1 MVYNTCMEISFV
13 AAAGVTSTPPEVWW
27 TVIAFVFVGFLIYSA
42 ILTFHWFSYG
52 LDTRV
57 AWATSLF
64 YYAVSAILFFT
75 LAVSALSL
83 SFS

>member
-1 MVYNTCMEISFV
+1 MNLSL
-13 AAAGVTSTPPEVWW
+13 AATGTAPTPPEVWW
-27 TVIAFVFVGFLIYSA
+27 TIIAFVFFGFVIYSA